1 MPKTR
6 FLFLGAFKAP
16 PYGRVKIRVN
26 HKELSGTT
34 DKVKPRSFHVFR
46 IHEVDEELKQF
57 DKDLVKN
64 QSRA

>member
-1 MPKTR
+1 MHKVT
-6 FLFLGAFKAP
+6 AP
-16 PYGRVKIRVN
+16 ESGGRVK
-26 HKELSGTT
+26 KENLEEQRAT